1 MVVRAVTIRFSRL
14 DMAGWQALK
23 SNSLGS
29 GDRYEKSEGEE
40 TAWQRRELL
49 EQPSELML
57 RAQNRILRNHD

>member
-40 TAWQRRELL
+40 TA
-49 EQPSELML
+49 
-57 RAQNRILRNHD
+57 